1 MRIALCLGACL
12 ALAASFLA
20 VELAAEEI
28 RIPVQD
34 AELQGSYLAPD
45 APGAVAMILPGSG
58 PTDRHGNSAQ
68 GLSTDAYRLL
78 AQALLDQG
86 IATLR
91 ADKRGIGQ
99 STGDANAVTIA
110 LYAQDA
116 GKWIATA
123 KARTALP
130 CVWLIGHS
138 EGGLVALELAS
149 ARKDICGLVLL
160 AAPGRPISQILLE
173 QLRNVP
179 ALVPHK
185 DALEKAMV
193 SLIAGIPVPPQQ
205 LPGPLIA
212 IFAPPVQPFL
222 MDLFAITPTEQ
233 ARDIA
238 LPTLVVQGTADLQ
251 IAPAD
256 ARALVEALPDGEL
269 FEVDGMTH
277 VLKEA
282 LDDSRSGNLVTYSDP
297 TLPLAPGLVDR
308 ISAFVLRPR

>member
-45 APGAVAMILPGSG
+45 APGAVAVILPGSG

-149 ARKDICGLVLL
+149 ARDDICGLVLL

-251 IAPAD
+251 IAPSD

>member
-45 APGAVAMILPGSG
+45 APGAVAVILPGSG

-149 ARKDICGLVLL
+149 ARDDICGLVLL

-251 IAPAD
+251 IAPSD

-282 LDDSRSGNLVTYSDP
+282 LDDSRSGNLATYSDP

>member
-45 APGAVAMILPGSG
+45 APGAVAVILPGSG

-149 ARKDICGLVLL
+149 ARDDICGLVLL

-251 IAPAD
+251 IAPSD

-282 LDDSRSGNLVTYSDP
+282 LDDSRSGNLATYSDP

-308 ISAFVLRPR
+308 ISAFVLGPR

>member
-149 ARKDICGLVLL
+149 ARDDICGLVLL

-251 IAPAD
+251 IAPSD

-282 LDDSRSGNLVTYSDP
+282 LDDSRSGNLATYSDP

>member
-45 APGAVAMILPGSG
+45 APGAVAVILPGSG

-123 KARTALP
+123 KDRTALP

-149 ARKDICGLVLL
+149 ARDDICGLVLL

-282 LDDSRSGNLVTYSDP
+282 LDDSRSGNLATYSDP

-308 ISAFVLRPR
+308 ISAFVLGPR

>member
-45 APGAVAMILPGSG
+45 APGAVAVILPGSG

-123 KARTALP
+123 KDRTALP

-149 ARKDICGLVLL
+149 ARDDICGLVLL

-282 LDDSRSGNLVTYSDP
+282 LDDSRSGNLATYSDP

>member
-45 APGAVAMILPGSG
+45 APGAVAVILPGSG

-149 ARKDICGLVLL
+149 ARDDICGLVLL

-282 LDDSRSGNLVTYSDP
+282 LDDSRSGNLATYSDP

>member
-45 APGAVAMILPGSG
+45 APGAVAVILPGSG

-123 KARTALP
+123 KDRTALP

-149 ARKDICGLVLL
+149 ARDDICGLVLL

-251 IAPAD
+251 IAPSD

-282 LDDSRSGNLVTYSDP
+282 LDDSRSGNLATYSDP

-308 ISAFVLRPR
+308 ISAFVLGPR